1 MNQRRLSRIEVF
13 VFDAPWP
20 FHHATESSG
29 KCRYG
34 VLKLTCKAGCSWG
47 AGILSAEGDHF
58 DVIKWSSFL
67 RSIRNHRLEEA
78 IEIVQQLGAQW
89 EPGQQEIVQ
98 TALLDLKARLQGKV
112 VTSHLQMVPYSRTA
126 GAGGT
131 PPFRR
136 MYYKPSSSLLHK
148 GSWQEPDI
156 AELMD
161 RSIAYFSIL

>member
-1 MNQRRLSRIEVF
+1 MPVWCAEAYVQGWVQL
-13 VFDAPWP
+13 
-20 FHHATESSG
+20 
-29 KCRYG
+29 
-34 VLKLTCKAGCSWG
+34 G

-98 TALLDLKARLQGKV
+98 TALLDLKAKLQGKV

-131 PPFRR
+131 PPSDGCTINLQVPCCIKAAGRNR
-136 MYYKPSSSLLHK
+136 T
-148 GSWQEPDI
+148 
-156 AELMD
+156 
-161 RSIAYFSIL
+161 